1 MANPNLNPN
10 PNPNQVAVV
19 AAGAALAGSPAAA
32 RRRAALRTRS
42 AAGTHPEQPGTRA
55 AAGTRR
61 RSAAAR
67 TRSEAAAAHTVEERL
82 ATAAAAQLGVAR
94 RAERPAAAHTPEHT
108 PLVQKGPP
116 EGATESSESSYCSST
131 ARCAPDAC
139 PSPSRVAAGPWRSF
153 DSGRS
158 ERDHALWVCCAAS
171 AVRLSLGLSDAAD
184 GARAGDARFAPA
196 AGERV
201 SLPDVGIPSRVY
213 AWPSQPR
220 SVSRSSHCNLNF
232 V

>member
-42 AAGTHPEQPGTRA
+42 AAGTHPEQPGTRAA

-171 AVRLSLGLSDAAD
+171 AVRLSLGLSEAAD
-184 GARAGDARFAPA
+184 GAERATHASLTGRRKGVT
-196 AGERV
+196 AGRRDY
-201 SLPDVGIPSRVY
+201 SCH
-213 AWPSQPR
+213 A
-220 SVSRSSHCNLNF
+220 
-232 V
+232 